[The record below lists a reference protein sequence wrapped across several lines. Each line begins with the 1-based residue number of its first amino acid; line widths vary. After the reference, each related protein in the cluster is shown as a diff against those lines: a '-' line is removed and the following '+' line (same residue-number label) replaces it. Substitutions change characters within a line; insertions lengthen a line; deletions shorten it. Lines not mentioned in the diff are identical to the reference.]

1 MKTRYVYELKHSV
14 AFKLDVSNLC
24 NIFLCLAFFCN
35 LFCVLILNFDK
46 LLLGL
51 FEQPYVHCVNIPC
64 MIYSV
69 GNSPY

>member
-35 LFCVLILNFDK
+35 LFCVLM
-46 LLLGL
+46 LLGL
-51 FEQPYVHCVNIPC
+51 FEQPYVHSVNIPC

-69 GNSPY
+69 GNSPH